1 MAGTNQYKFLCS
13 APGMVFVG
21 VILLLGSIIFG
32 KVCGV
37 SYFAMATLTL
47 IFLLVL
53 ITYLCLHLFE
63 EKLLKKFRKFMTE
76 NDN

>member
-1 MAGTNQYKFLCS
+1 MAASNQYKFLCS
-13 APGMVFVG
+13 APGMVLVG
-21 VILLLGSIIFG
+21 VILLLISIILGRLFG
-32 KVCGV
+32 A

-47 IFLLVL
+47 CFLITLIIYLVL
-53 ITYLCLHLFE
+53 QLFE

>member
-1 MAGTNQYKFLCS
+1 MAASNQFKFLCS

-21 VILLLGSIIFG
+21 VILLLISIILGRLFG
-32 KVCGV
+32 A

-47 IFLLVL
+47 CFLITLIIYLVL
-53 ITYLCLHLFE
+53 QLFE
-63 EKLLKKFRKFMTE
+63 EKLLKRFRKFMTE